1 MRTQRGQWAVQQ
13 TKLIPPTKNGV
24 LVERG
29 RLLAR
34 ALDASRGR
42 LLLITAAAGYG
53 KTSVLAQVHGGL
65 ARLGRHVGW
74 VSLDEADNDHARFL
88 SHLVEA
94 LGSSGLGTGLRF
106 GSAISTL
113 LGSGAPLPASILR
126 TSLLNELAA
135 TDPDLYLFLDD
146 YHLIVDADVR
156 ETLAAML
163 LAPLPRIHLL
173 IATRSRNELPVN
185 RLLALGQMTEID
197 GAELAFSDLETGEF
211 IGTSCSK
218 HLDLVQL
225 ARLRAQT
232 EGWAASL
239 QLAAIALNG
248 VEDISRFLDEFSG
261 ETRAV
266 GEFLGEEVL
275 RRQPEPLQR
284 FLMETSILKRFNAD
298 FAQAVTGR
306 EDSRA
311 VLDELE
317 SRNLFIFSLDDHR
330 NWYRYHHLFADF
342 LQRRLRDRRP
352 GECESLHRRAAD
364 WLTANGFL
372 TEAIDHAF
380 VANDMEQAGSL
391 LDAACVQLFAAG
403 QVNTLHKQAARLPRE
418 LLLRLPR
425 LQLELSWDYVLQWQF
440 PAARAALAK
449 VREILGSATA
459 TLSAAEKIFLNS
471 KLAHRELMLDLLT
484 DRLPEAHA
492 LARQWIAT
500 TPAEDPF
507 MRASVGTTQMQADRE
522 RYVCEGTPMLAES
535 LHRLFLECGA
545 HYGTVFHDTVSA
557 ITLFMRGD
565 LDAAETIYERARR
578 TAIALQGEDSRL
590 TAMPTA
596 LLAELC
602 YERGDLAR
610 ARDLLARH
618 GRSTAEFG
626 FADHPIARFVTGSR
640 LAFADGRVDEA
651 EEALEAGLH
660 LADTHELPRL
670 RAHLI
675 CEQVRQQIASG
686 RMQQAAA
693 VLEHPRY
700 RGLLDALAPGDEPTT
715 TQELLALAWSRIQ
728 IDRGEY
734 AKALPPMRRWLAH
747 TRERRCARASIRIGV
762 VLARL
767 HASSGD
773 SSAARRILREALLLT
788 PHGGFVRSFVDEGPT
803 VVALL
808 QDLQA
813 SLPDTDS
820 ELAQRI
826 REILLAVD
834 PVAQSAMAAG
844 SLGLPGG
851 DPTDKLSE
859 RELEIIKLTAQGMAT
874 SDLSAALGLTDA
886 TVKWYWQRIF
896 SKLQVHRRFEAVKL
910 ARRRGWVS

>member
-1 MRTQRGQWAVQQ
+1 MRTERGHWAVQQ

-34 ALDASRGR
+34 ALEASRGR

-53 KTSVLAQVHGGL
+53 KTSVLAQVHEGL
-65 ARLGRHVGW
+65 ARQQFHLGW

-88 SHLVEA
+88 SHLVES
-94 LGSSGLGTGLRF
+94 LRNSGLDSGLRF
-106 GSAISTL
+106 GSAISNL

-135 TDPDLYLFLDD
+135 IDQDLFVFLDD
-146 YHLIVDADVR
+146 YHLIVDVEVR

-173 IATRSRNELPVN
+173 IATRSRNELPVT

-197 GAELAFSDLETGEF
+197 SAELAFSDSETGEF

-218 HLDLVQL
+218 RLDEAQL
-225 ARLRAQT
+225 TRLRAQT

-248 VEDISRFLDEFSG
+248 VEDITHFLDGFSG

-275 RRQPEPLQR
+275 RRQPENLQQ
-284 FLMETSILKRFNAD
+284 FLMQTSILKRFNSGL
-298 FAQAVTGR
+298 AQAVTGR
-306 EDSRA
+306 EDSRE

-317 SRNLFIFSLDDHR
+317 SRNLFIFSLDDRR

-342 LQRRLRDRRP
+342 LQRRLRDRHP
-352 GECESLHRRAAD
+352 SECESLHRRAAA
-364 WLTANGFL
+364 WLTANGSL
-372 TEAIDHAF
+372 TEAIEHAF
-380 VANDMEQAGSL
+380 LAGDAEQAGQL

-403 QVNTLHKQAARLPRE
+403 QLNTLHKQAARLPRD

-425 LQLELSWDYVLQWQF
+425 LQLELTWDYELQWQF
-440 PAARAALAK
+440 VAARNALGR
-449 VREILGSATA
+449 VREILESSAA
-459 TLSAAEKIFLNS
+459 TLSADEKGFLGS
-471 KLAHRELMLDLLT
+471 KLAHRELMLALLT

-492 LARQWIAT
+492 LARQWIAR
-500 TPAEDPF
+500 TPADDPF

-522 RYVCEGTPMLAES
+522 RYLCEGTPMLAES
-535 LHRLFLECGA
+535 LHRMFLACGA

-557 ITLFMRGD
+557 VTLFMRGD
-565 LDAAETIYERARR
+565 LDAAEAIYERARR

-590 TAMPTA
+590 AAMPTA

-618 GRSTAEFG
+618 SRSTVDFG
-626 FADHPIARFVTGSR
+626 FADHPIARFVTCSR
-640 LAFADGRVDEA
+640 LAFAGGRVDEA
-651 EEALEAGLH
+651 EEALEAGQH
-660 LADTHELPRL
+660 LAEMHELPRL
-670 RAHLI
+670 RAHFVN
-675 CEQVRQQIASG
+675 ERVRQLIAG
-686 RMQQAAA
+686 THGQQAAA
-693 VLEHPRY
+693 LLEHPRY
-700 RGLLDALAPGDEPTT
+700 QGCFDSLTPGDEPNT
-715 TQELLALAWSRIQ
+715 TQELLALAWSRIC

-734 AKALPPMRRWLAH
+734 AKALPVLRRWLSH
-747 TRERRCARASIRIGV
+747 TRERHCARAVVRIGAL
-762 VLARL
+762 LARL
-767 HASSGD
+767 HVSSGD
-773 SSAARRILREALLLT
+773 TGAARRVLREVLLLS
-788 PHGGFVRSFVDEGPT
+788 PRGGFVRSFVDEGPMLL
-803 VVALL
+803 ALL
-808 QDLQA
+808 RDLQA

-820 ELAQRI
+820 DLGQRI
-826 REILLAVD
+826 REILRAVD
-834 PVAQSAMAAG
+834 PVAQSGAAIG
-844 SLGLPGG
+844 VASLASTDPG
-851 DPTDKLSE
+851 DKLSE
-859 RELEIIKLTAQGMAT
+859 RELEIIRLTAQGMAT
-874 SDLSAALGLTDA
+874 SDLSAALGLSDA

-896 SKLQVHRRFEAVKL
+896 AKLQVHRRFEAVKL
-910 ARRRGWVS
+910 ARRRGWMA

>member
-1 MRTQRGQWAVQQ
+1 MWTERGHWAVQQ
-13 TKLIPPTKNGV
+13 TKLIPPTKNGI

-53 KTSVLAQVHGGL
+53 KTSVLAQVHEQL
-65 ARLGRHVGW
+65 ARQQLHVGW
-74 VSLDEADNDHARFL
+74 LSLDEADNDHARFL
-88 SHLVEA
+88 SHLVES
-94 LGSSGLGTGLRF
+94 LRNSGLGSGLRF

-113 LGSGAPLPASILR
+113 LGSGAPPPASILR

-135 TDPDLYLFLDD
+135 IDQDLFVFLDD
-146 YHLIVDADVR
+146 YHLIVDAEVR

-173 IATRSRNELPVN
+173 VATRSRNELPVN

-197 GAELAFSDLETGEF
+197 GADLAFSDHETGEF
-211 IGTSCSK
+211 IGSSCSK
-218 HLDLVQL
+218 HLDLSQL

-248 VEDISRFLDEFSG
+248 VEDIARFLDEFSG

-275 RRQPEPLQR
+275 RRQPESLQQ
-284 FLMETSILKRFNAD
+284 FLMETAVLKRFNTGL
-298 FAQAVTGR
+298 AQVVTGR
-306 EDSRA
+306 EDSRS

-317 SRNLFIFSLDDHR
+317 SRNLFIFSLDDQR

-342 LQRRLRDRRP
+342 LQRRLRDRQP
-352 GECESLHRRAAD
+352 GRCETLHRRAAD
-364 WLTANGFL
+364 WLTTHGFL
-372 TEAIDHAF
+372 TDAIDHAF
-380 VANDMEQAGSL
+380 LAADAKHAGAL

-403 QVNTLHKQAARLPRE
+403 QLGTLHKQAARLPRE

-425 LQLELSWDYVLQWQF
+425 LQLELTWDYELQWQF
-440 PAARAALAK
+440 SAARGALSK
-449 VREILGSATA
+449 VREILESADA
-459 TLSAAEKIFLNS
+459 TLNADEKAFLSS
-471 KLAHRELMLDLLT
+471 KLAHRELMLALLT

-492 LARQWIAT
+492 LARQWT
-500 TPAEDPF
+500 EKTPAEDPF
-507 MRASVGTTQMQADRE
+507 MRASVGTTQMHADRE
-522 RYVCEGTPMLAES
+522 RYLCEGTPMLAES
-535 LHRLFLECGA
+535 LHRQFLEVGA
-545 HYGTVFHDTVSA
+545 HYGTVFHDSVSG

-565 LDAAETIYERARR
+565 LEAAEQTYERARR

-590 TAMPTA
+590 TAMPTT

-618 GRSTAEFG
+618 GRSTVAFG
-626 FADHPIARFVTGSR
+626 FADHPIARFVTCSR
-640 LAFADGRVDEA
+640 LAFTEGRAAEA

-660 LADTHELPRL
+660 LAEKHELPRL
-670 RAHLI
+670 RAHFLN
-675 CEQVRQQIASG
+675 ERVRQQIASG
-686 RMQQAAA
+686 HGQQAAA
-693 VLEHPRY
+693 ILEQPRY
-700 RGLLDALAPGDEPTT
+700 RSSFESPAPGDEPTT
-715 TQELLALAWSRIQ
+715 TQELLALAWSRIC
-728 IDRGEY
+728 IDRGEHSR
-734 AKALPPMRRWLAH
+734 ALPVLRRWLAH
-747 TRERRCARASIRIGV
+747 IRERRCARATVRISA
-762 VLARL
+762 VLAHL

-773 SSAARRILREALLLT
+773 TTAARRVLREALLLT
-788 PHGGFVRSFVDEGPT
+788 PRGGFVRSFVDEGPT

-808 QDLQA
+808 RDLQT
-813 SLPDTDS
+813 SLPDADS
-820 ELAQRI
+820 ELAR
-826 REILLAVD
+826 RLHEILLAVD

-851 DPTDKLSE
+851 DQTDKLSE

-910 ARRRGWVS
+910 ARRRGWMS